1 MTIKAS
7 FGLQPQH
14 IATIERILDS
24 TSDRNTKWEEIGK
37 EIGWEPH
44 TACEWYIRRLQR
56 AQKLQDD
63 ASEFVYGILPMLTH
77 QQQVKK
83 VLEEATELAES
94 PNDETEYADVL
105 ISLLVAWKLKGG
117 DVDSL
122 LKVAIQKMKV
132 NRDRKWGDM
141 DENGLKKHVK

>member
-7 FGLQPQH
+7 FGLQPHH

-24 TSDRNTKWEEIGK
+24 TSDRNAKWEEIGK
-37 EIGWEPH
+37 EIGWEQH

-56 AQKLQDD
+56 AQRLQDD
-63 ASEFVYGILPMLTH
+63 ASEFVLGILPALTYH
-77 QQQVKK
+77 QQVKK
-83 VLEEATELAES
+83 VLEEATELAKS

-117 DVDSL
+117 NVDSL

-132 NRDRKWGDM
+132 NRNRKWGET
-141 DENGLKKHVK
+141 DENGLKKHL